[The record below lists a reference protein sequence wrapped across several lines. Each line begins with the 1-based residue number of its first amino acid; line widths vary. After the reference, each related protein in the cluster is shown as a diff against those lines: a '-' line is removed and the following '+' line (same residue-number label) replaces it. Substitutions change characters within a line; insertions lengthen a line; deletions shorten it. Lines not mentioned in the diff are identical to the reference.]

1 METVDVLMKM
11 PKIEGYEYTGEFRL
25 VLDDEF
31 FLSDASGSV
40 RQCGTMCSPGSA
52 RPILRKA
59 QVWKKLTLEKALE
72 MGKTRN
78 KFTFRLALGHSPS
91 HFTTFKD
98 TVDYIDLHPATRANV
113 RMGYYGWGCTSDI
126 EYLED

>member
-1 METVDVLMKM
+1 
-11 PKIEGYEYTGEFRL
+11 
-25 VLDDEF
+25 
-31 FLSDASGSV
+31 
-40 RQCGTMCSPGSA
+40 
-52 RPILRKA
+52 
-59 QVWKKLTLEKALE
+59 LEKALE

-98 TVDYIDLHPATRANV
+98 TVDYIDLNPGTRANV

-126 EYLED
+126 EYLEE